1 MGGKGVKNLQIFDI
15 NFRWS
20 PKQAMYLAEQKILM
34 EVEESI
40 ATTSAL
46 CSGLFFLTTVSLL
59 GSTVK
64 EYQDFQTF
72 KQK

>member
-1 MGGKGVKNLQIFDI
+1 
-15 NFRWS
+15 
-20 PKQAMYLAEQKILM
+20 MYLAEQKILM

-64 EYQDFQTF
+64 EYQDIQTF